1 MLSPLRCR
9 CQINIWSKYHF
20 LCSRSLSFSRSS
32 SAGETPYPF
41 PSHNRPTPHQIFHLP
56 HGASQADIKARYYE
70 LVRIHHPDS
79 IHGRSIP
86 PRLRHARFQSIT
98 AAYDALRGKR
108 ASSNVDPYTEEILRR
123 KRAYHAH
130 YGHRPRAEH
139 AYYGGRHN
147 WHASAD
153 DRWKDRIILAV
164 GITALV
170 AGIAPGLYMFP
181 TSMERRHQAAVA
193 GLAQAR
199 SEAREV
205 GDERMRELRKRAQE
219 IRTSRTER

>member
-1 MLSPLRCR
+1 MPEFTEMSTLL
-9 CQINIWSKYHF
+9 Q
-20 LCSRSLSFSRSS
+20 
-32 SAGETPYPF
+32 
-41 PSHNRPTPHQIFHLP
+41 
-56 HGASQADIKARYYE
+56 DYE

-86 PRLRHARFQSIT
+86 PRLRHARFQSVT

-108 ASSNVDPYTEEILRR
+108 APSNVDPYTEEILRR

-153 DRWKDRIILAV
+153 DRWKDRIILIV
-164 GITALV
+164 GITVCAFRAFYLLRGWCGGLS
-170 AGIAPGLYMFP
+170 AGSRRGNCPWVVHVPHEHGKKTPGCRCRP
-181 TSMERRHQAAVA
+181 CAGAER
-193 GLAQAR
+193 G
-199 SEAREV
+199 S
-205 GDERMRELRKRAQE
+205 
-219 IRTSRTER
+219 

>member
-70 LVRIHHPDS
+70 L
-79 IHGRSIP
+79 
-86 PRLRHARFQSIT
+86 SIT